1 VRVLVLILGLGLLAA
16 LGAACGAEDE
26 GGVVPSPTPTAVD
39 GAATR
44 VPLDGY
50 PRPVQAAVADLAE
63 RLNLE
68 PVEVE
73 VVEVQPLDWPDA
85 CLGAARP
92 REVCAQV
99 VTPGYRVI
107 LSAEGRQYEYHTD
120 LGTALRLVP

>member
-1 VRVLVLILGLGLLAA
+1 VRVLVLLLGLGLLAA

-26 GGVVPSPTPTAVD
+26 GDVVPSPTPTAVG
-39 GAATR
+39 GAATG

-50 PRPVQAAVADLAE
+50 PRPVREAVADLAE

-85 CLGAARP
+85 CRGAVRP